1 MSVTDGKQDLGGPQ
15 APTDK
20 PVGRAWL
27 AVGGLAAAIGATS
40 CCVLPLALFALGISG
55 AWIGNVTALAPYH
68 LYFVAAAVVFLGLGF
83 FQVYRRPRA
92 ACVQDLNCARP
103 ASTRLVKIAL
113 WTATLL
119 VALALAFPYVAPL
132 LIGA

>member
-1 MSVTDGKQDLGGPQ
+1 MADGKEYLDGPLT
-15 APTDK
+15 AVDK
-20 PVGRAWL
+20 PTGRTL
-27 AVGGLAAAIGATS
+27 LVVGGLAAAIGATS

-68 LYFVAAAVVFLGLGF
+68 PYFVGAAVVLLGLGF
-83 FQVYRRPRA
+83 FRVYRRPRV
-92 ACVQDLNCARP
+92 ACAEDATCARP

-113 WTATLL
+113 WTATVL

-132 LIGA
+132 VIGA